1 VGGHIGWLAE
11 RSEAALRTAL
21 RELRPDL
28 ASERLTLPP
37 HLSGSHPDWHR
48 NAAACGDDHLV
59 KFAWSEPAAK
69 KLWREARVITAL
81 GQLRPA
87 LRVPVV
93 ESVSSDPVLLVTRR
107 LPGGPIWPADIS
119 AMSRR
124 EMVDLAARIA
134 ELLASL
140 HAPPVQAAVESVVAL
155 PPPVPQATTDALR
168 NRLGAFVDER
178 RMAKVR
184 AWCDWVDAVLSV
196 PGPEVFLHGDFAGHN
211 LLWQR
216 GSTTIVGVVDFEE
229 ASIGDFHY
237 DLRYLPSQ
245 IATLD
250 LLHEVAGAYADR
262 TGRHVEPARVMAWH
276 VRTALGDTLW
286 RSEARIALP
295 SGGTP
300 DEMVDE
306 TEHRLR
312 CADVG
317 IAL

>member
-1 VGGHIGWLAE
+1 VDEPIGWLAE
-11 RSEAALRTAL
+11 RSEAALRAAL
-21 RELRPDL
+21 RDVRPDL
-28 ASERLTLPP
+28 ASERLELPP
-37 HLSGSHPDWHR
+37 HLTGSHPDWHR

-59 KFAWSEPAAK
+59 KFAWSEPAAR
-69 KLWREARVITAL
+69 KLWHEAQVMAAL
-81 GQLRPA
+81 AQVRPA

-93 ESVSSDPVLLVTRR
+93 ESVSSDPALLVTRR

-119 AMSRR
+119 AMSRPR
-124 EMVDLAARIA
+124 MVELAAQIA
-134 ELLASL
+134 DLLASL
-140 HAPPVQAAVESVVAL
+140 HAPHVQAAVSSVVAL

-168 NRLGAFVDER
+168 SRLGAFVDER

-184 AWCDWVDAVLSV
+184 AWCDWVDDVLSV
-196 PGPEVFLHGDFAGHN
+196 PGPAVFLHGDFAGHN
-211 LLWQR
+211 LLWPR

-245 IATLD
+245 IMTLD
-250 LLHEVAGAYADR
+250 LLHEIVDAYAER
-262 TGRHVEPARVMAWH
+262 TGRPVDLARVMAWH

-286 RSEARIALP
+286 RSKAHIELP

-306 TEHRLR
+306 TEERLR
-312 CADVG
+312 SADVG
-317 IAL
+317 LTP